1 MIFSSSLMDSVMDEG
16 DILSMLAAAAIFPVS
31 ATAMKYLI
39 CRNVIF
45 MVETKLKAAIV
56 VNRTI
61 VV

>member
-1 MIFSSSLMDSVMDEG
+1 MDSVMDEG

-45 MVETKLKAAIV
+45 MVETILKAAIV